1 MHCNRFIS
9 EILVPIVGFRQVCC
23 CCSCCYIPRTSS

>member
-1 MHCNRFIS
+1 MG
-9 EILVPIVGFRQVCC
+9 ETLVPVVAFRQVRC